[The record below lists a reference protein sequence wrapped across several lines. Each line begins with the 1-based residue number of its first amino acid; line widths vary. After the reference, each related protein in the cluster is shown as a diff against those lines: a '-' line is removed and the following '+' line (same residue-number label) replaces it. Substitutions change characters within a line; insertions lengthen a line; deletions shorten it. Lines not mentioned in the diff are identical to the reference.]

1 MIILYPTEQAFNKA
15 KRFLDENQYIYKVIK
30 QKNGYRVEVKK

>member
-15 KRFLDENQYIYKVIK
+15 KRFLEENQYNYEVVK
-30 QKNGYRVEVKK
+30 QKNGYRVEVK